1 MQFGCVLY
9 AENRAIFTAGNKVM
23 INSRNKL
30 VEWKA
35 FVNTMGSMMPIWN
48 MNFSSLTWAWI
59 ILKRRIV
66 MLSYLSKNLE
76 ILVFCTILEKIPH

>member
-30 VEWKA
+30 AE
-35 FVNTMGSMMPIWN
+35 
-48 MNFSSLTWAWI
+48 
-59 ILKRRIV
+59 
-66 MLSYLSKNLE
+66 
-76 ILVFCTILEKIPH
+76 